1 MAADW
6 ILKRTGGK
14 ANVVELTGT
23 PGASASIERSK
34 GFDDAVAGQKGIKL
48 VAQQSANFDQ
58 ATAQQVMDQV
68 IQSTGG
74 KIDVVYISAD
84 VMALGGIAA
93 LDAITVVALGGT
105 QLTGGV
111 GGVVGTLIGVLF
123 IGSLFNVFNLDATL
137 NTFLQKVVRGALLI
151 VVVIQGSLSMRRR

>member
-84 VMALGGIAA
+84 VMALGAIAA
-93 LDAITVVALGGT
+93 LEAANIK
-105 QLTGGV
+105 V
-111 GGVVGTLIGVLF
+111 GKDGVVVTGMDGNKAAP
-123 IGSLFNVFNLDATL
+123 GSPTTASASSSTRSRSSPLAE
-137 NTFLQKVVRGALLI
+137 R
-151 VVVIQGSLSMRRR
+151 S